1 LHIKKINCTL
11 IIPVMKKLFIV
22 LFIILL
28 QTPVIGGGGW
38 PQPKGKGYFKLSQ
51 FWILSNQYF
60 NSIGT
65 VEPTR
70 DQGLFFT
77 SAYGEY
83 GLSDRFTAVV
93 NWPLYA
99 RAVAYEQTGA
109 MGQINAPQ
117 DAINGVGDM
126 DLSVKYGLTNGKSI
140 AVSASLILGLP
151 FGESSGGVD
160 GILQTGDGEFNQI
173 IQLDAGKGF
182 KIGSLHPYANAFVAL
197 NNRTNGF
204 SDEFRYGIEVGLEYK
219 FIFVLLRVNGVR
231 SFMNGNRVPIADG
244 TSLFANNAEYLAITP
259 EVSIKLSD
267 KWGISANM
275 GTAAW
280 GKLIFANRTYSVGAY
295 FKL

>member
-1 LHIKKINCTL
+1 
-11 IIPVMKKLFIV
+11 MKKLLII

-28 QTPVIGGGGW
+28 QTSVIAGGGW

-65 VEPTR
+65 IEPNR
-70 DQGLFFT
+70 NQGLFFT
-77 SAYGEY
+77 NAYGEY

-93 NWPLYA
+93 NWPFYA
-99 RAVAYEQTGA
+99 RAVAYEQTGT
-109 MGQINAPQ
+109 MGQNVPQ

-126 DLSVKYGLTNGKSI
+126 DLSVKYGLTKGKSI

-151 FGESSGGVD
+151 LGESSGGVD

-173 IQLDAGKGF
+173 IQLDAGRGF
-182 KIGSLHPYANAFVAL
+182 KVGPLHPYANVFVAL

-219 FIFVLLRVNGVR
+219 FIFASLRVNGVR
-231 SFMNGNRVPIADG
+231 SFKNGSKIPIADG
-244 TSLFANNAEYLAITP
+244 ASLFANNAEYLAITP
-259 EVSIKLSD
+259 EIAIKLSD
-267 KWGISANM
+267 RWGVTANM

-280 GKLIFANRTYSVGAY
+280 GKLIFANKTYSVGAY